1 MQRRLENNV
10 VEKQLLENKYLESNR
25 TSLELREELSTV
37 SQNYE
42 VQLSMM
48 SDHLASVNEKL
59 AQQSDEID
67 NLKYQLNNKVRSIF
81 YL

>member
-1 MQRRLENNV
+1 M
-10 VEKQLLENKYLESNR
+10 EKQLLENKYLESNR
-25 TSLELREELSTV
+25 ISLELREELSTV
-37 SQNYE
+37 CQNYE

-59 AQQSDEID
+59 AQQSEEID
-67 NLKYQLNNKVRSIF
+67 NLKYQLNNKVRSKF